1 MAETDIFQIEEKYK
15 DMTDENLINEATT
28 NQNNMALE
36 CLMERYKDIVNMKAS
51 KFFMV
56 GSEKDDI
63 VQEGYIGLYKA
74 VKSFDKEKQNSF
86 KTFATIC
93 IERQLIT
100 AVKNSNRQ
108 KHMPLNSSVSLNAAA
123 FDEDENGETSVI
135 EVLDTKRGDVFIFAN
150 RNISKVTKVSEE
162 LYIDVPLSYEDQII
176 KQEKILNE
184 ACKQIQ
190 KLDNVAE
197 AKYIG
202 LNEFASSA
210 LVSSPAVKSGTAPAA
225 ASCFSKDS
233 TVMGSAF
240 SI

>member
-135 EVLDTKRGDVFIFAN
+135 EVLDTKRGAEDPLEIITRKEYFNSVEKNINNNLSNFEKDVLKLYKN
-150 RNISKVTKVSEE
+150 GYSYVNIADKLKTKVKSVDTA
-162 LYIDVPLSYEDQII
+162 IQRI
-176 KQEKILNE
+176 KKKAAKIKKQLE
-184 ACKQIQ
+184 A
-190 KLDNVAE
+190 N
-197 AKYIG
+197 
-202 LNEFASSA
+202 
-210 LVSSPAVKSGTAPAA
+210 
-225 ASCFSKDS
+225 
-233 TVMGSAF
+233 
-240 SI
+240 